1 MRTSGVICE
10 CNPFHAGHGYLFDC
24 ARAESDALVC
34 VMSDW
39 FTQRGEAAVLDP
51 LVRARILLRHGAD
64 AVFSLPFPF
73 SAAPGE
79 QFGAAGVSLLS
90 RLGVNDLWFG
100 SECGELVRLRAAA
113 EVTDSPAFLASYR
126 AAVRAGE
133 GTAAAYAEGLRAE
146 MGDDAPLSPNDLLA
160 VSYLRALK
168 RIGSAMVPHTVR
180 RVGSGYHDTAVGEA
194 YPSATAL
201 RALLCRGGVQA
212 LSPFYDAPELALM
225 QAEEAAGRAPAD
237 IGRLDAVFLSWLR
250 TADAAALDSVPGF
263 GGGIGRRL
271 TQAALEASDL
281 AGALR
286 CAWVRCPDSRLRRG
300 LLFAVAGASEED
312 LRAAPAYAAL
322 LAASGVGCRFLA
334 TLRRGSEIPVV
345 TKRSAVPASPLAS
358 RQLLLHDRAAG
369 LWSLCLPVPL
379 PPSELLRRG
388 GWVEKQE

>member
-10 CNPFHAGHGYLFDC
+10 CNPFHAGHGHLFDC
-24 ARAESDALVC
+24 ARAESDALIC

-39 FTQRGEAAVLDP
+39 FTQRGETAVLDP

-64 AVFSLPFPF
+64 AVFALPFPF
-73 SAAPGE
+73 SSAPGE
-79 QFGAAGVSLLS
+79 QFGAAGVSVLS

-100 SECGELVRLRAAA
+100 SECGELARLRAAA
-113 EVTDSPAFLASYR
+113 EVTDSPEFLASYR
-126 AAVRAGE
+126 AAVRAGA

-168 RIGSAMVPHTVR
+168 RTGSAMVPHTVR
-180 RVGSGYHDTAVGEA
+180 RVGSGYHDAAVGTAA

-201 RALLCRGGVQA
+201 RALLCRDGVQA
-212 LSPFYDAPELALM
+212 LAPFSDAPDLALM
-225 QAEEAAGRAPAD
+225 RAEEVAWRAPAD

-250 TADAAALDSVPGF
+250 TADAAAADLVPGF
-263 GGGIGRRL
+263 RGGIGRRL
-271 TQAALEASDL
+271 AQAALEAPDF

-286 CAWVRCPDSRLRRG
+286 CAGVRCPDSRLRRG
-300 LLFAVAGASEED
+300 LLFAVAGASEDD
-312 LRAAPAYAAL
+312 LRAVPAYAAL
-322 LAASGVGCRFLA
+322 LAANETGCRFLA
-334 TLRRGSEIPVV
+334 TLRHGAELPVV
-345 TKRSAVPASPLAS
+345 TKRSAVPSSPLAS

-379 PPSELLRRG
+379 PPSVLLRRG
-388 GWVEKQE
+388 GWVE